1 MAKKKA
7 ATKEKPMSKSD
18 VLNALA
24 ERTELSRKE
33 VGNVLEQ
40 LTELIRSELTNKKGA
55 RVFNV
60 PGLLKIYV
68 RHQEKRPAREVTN
81 PRTGEKMMSKEK
93 PAQDQVKVRPL
104 KALKEMV

>member
-7 ATKEKPMSKSD
+7 ASKEKPMSKSEL
-18 VLNALA
+18 LNVLA
-24 ERTELSRKE
+24 EKTELSRKE
-33 VGNVLEQ
+33 VGNVLDQ
-40 LTELIRSELTNKKGA
+40 LTEIIRAELTNKKGA

-68 RHQEKRPAREVTN
+68 HHKSAMPSREVTN
-81 PRTGEKMMSKEK
+81 PRTGEKMMSKPK
-93 PAQDQVKVRPL
+93 PAMDVVKVRPL